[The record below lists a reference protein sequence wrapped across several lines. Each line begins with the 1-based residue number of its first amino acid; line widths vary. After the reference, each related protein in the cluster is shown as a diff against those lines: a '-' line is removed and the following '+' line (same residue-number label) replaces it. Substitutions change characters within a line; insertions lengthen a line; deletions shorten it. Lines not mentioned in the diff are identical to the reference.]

1 MEEEHP
7 ERNHFL
13 GLLKSGNVVRK
24 NKLSD
29 IINIPS
35 LEYILKADF
44 HHRYIGITRATDWYH
59 YTLIDR
65 YGKPI
70 SLKIGNFEV
79 IYINNDIGCTNF
91 FGREIEIHD
100 ITNDTYHTYKAMY
113 CSPNFIKIEL
123 IPLLEKLNE
132 YGSWEEYRLSKDT
145 IREFSSIEVYN
156 LYKEVVQLR
165 KEHEHF
171 IREKNSLL
179 KEREDFQDERERLLQ
194 KQNELL
200 QECDNLHSNKKELL
214 NKQNEILEEQNKL
227 CQERDDLY
235 NQLSIR
241 ESEYNNLLEKN
252 NILQRKIHE
261 LSNIINSKGQL
272 LKQLFK

>member
-24 NKLSD
+24 DKLSD

-59 YTLIDR
+59 YTLIDK

-79 IYINNDIGCTNF
+79 IYINNDMGCTNF

-145 IREFSSIEVYN
+145 IREFSSIEVYD
-156 LYKEVVQLR
+156 LYKEVVQTR
-165 KEHEHF
+165 KEHEH
-171 IREKNSLL
+171 LL
-179 KEREDFQDERERLLQ
+179 KEREDFQIERERLLQ

-200 QECDNLHSNKKELL
+200 QECDNLHSIKKELL
-214 NKQNEILEEQNKL
+214 NEHNEILAEQNKL

-241 ESEYNNLLEKN
+241 EGEYNNLLEKN

-261 LSNIINSKGQL
+261 LSNIVNSKGQL